1 MQKVIKMGTEPTLTD
16 SLDVFNNYQLEKLLP
31 SKIKKKKTN
40 SERTSVI
47 RVFIYIY
54 IYALFEGLIS

>member
-31 SKIKKKKTN
+31 SKIKKKD
-40 SERTSVI
+40 
-47 RVFIYIY
+47 
-54 IYALFEGLIS
+54 

>member
-31 SKIKKKKTN
+31 SKIKKKRLIL
-40 SERTSVI
+40 SGQALYAFS
-47 RVFIYIY
+47 FIYIY
-54 IYALFEGLIS
+54 ICII

>member
-54 IYALFEGLIS
+54 IYMHYLKG